1 MTGQYVQHMMR
12 GINLGIIVLLFTRA
26 AIVDD
31 DDDDDLDV
39 GLMLLFEDS
48 LSSRTNAEF
57 LKTSLVSILTV

>member
-31 DDDDDLDV
+31 DDDLAV

-48 LSSRTNAEF
+48 LSSRTNEEF
-57 LKTSLVSILTV
+57 FKTSLVSIFTV

>member
-1 MTGQYVQHMMR
+1 MVR
-12 GINLGIIVLLFTRA
+12 GIILGIIILLFTRA

-31 DDDDDLDV
+31 DDDLAV

-57 LKTSLVSILTV
+57 FKTSLVSILTA

>member
-1 MTGQYVQHMMR
+1 MVR
-12 GINLGIIVLLFTRA
+12 GINLSIIVLLFTRA

-31 DDDDDLDV
+31 DDDDLAV